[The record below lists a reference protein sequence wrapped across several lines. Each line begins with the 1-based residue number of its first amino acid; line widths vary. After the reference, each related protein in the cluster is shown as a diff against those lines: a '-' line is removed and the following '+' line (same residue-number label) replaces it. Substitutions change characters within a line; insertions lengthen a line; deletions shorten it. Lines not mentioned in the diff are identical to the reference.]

1 MRADHSARGARPVA
15 PWTPSLRPS
24 GCLGP
29 GGALQR
35 PAPVEA
41 SGAMA
46 PPSAVDAAAREVGVT
61 VGGPA
66 RAGRADSAPETQ
78 RDHSGASTVA
88 DADEVELGGGSQAS
102 RCAGFVQA
110 ASAVLRSG
118 RPGAAAVAERL
129 SLQRALSAVQARLA
143 GDPPAE
149 GPRCALGSWARGE
162 LAPQDWARRA
172 AATTPSVGT
181 GPQPPQSGEVGV
193 AGRPTPLVNSSL
205 LVERSGRPDARH
217 RRHEARLREGD
228 AGSSSSGAASCRLG
242 SGAAASRAGALGVA
256 GQAAGECYLGSGA
269 LRPSAPAARG
279 PPPPA

>member
-1 MRADHSARGARPVA
+1 MQWEGRRDARGGDGTPPPGGGLPPTPSPPGAVTMRADHSTRGARPVA
-15 PWTPSLRPS
+15 PWAPSLRPS
-24 GCLGP
+24 GSLGL

-78 RDHSGASTVA
+78 RDHSVASTVA
-88 DADEVELGGGSQAS
+88 DGDEVELGGGSQAS

-149 GPRCALGSWARGE
+149 GPRCALGSWARG
-162 LAPQDWARRA
+162 
-172 AATTPSVGT
+172 
-181 GPQPPQSGEVGV
+181 
-193 AGRPTPLVNSSL
+193 LV
-205 LVERSGRPDARH
+205 
-217 RRHEARLREGD
+217 
-228 AGSSSSGAASCRLG
+228 GSSPRRIGPGGPLP
-242 SGAAASRAGALGVA
+242 
-256 GQAAGECYLGSGA
+256 
-269 LRPSAPAARG
+269 LRPRSVRGLSRLSLGRWGSPAARR
-279 PPPPA
+279 PS

>member
-1 MRADHSARGARPVA
+1 MQWEGRRDARGGDGRPPPGGSLPPTPSPPGAVTMRADHSTRGARPVA

-29 GGALQR
+29 GGTLQR

-66 RAGRADSAPETQ
+66 RAGRADNAPETQ
-78 RDHSGASTVA
+78 RDPSVASTVA
-88 DADEVELGGGSQAS
+88 DGDEVELGGGSQAS
-102 RCAGFVQA
+102 RCAGFAQA

-149 GPRCALGSWARGE
+149 GPR
-162 LAPQDWARRA
+162 WARRPA
-172 AATTPSVGT
+172 GL
-181 GPQPPQSGEVGV
+181 GQ
-193 AGRPTPLVNSSL
+193 AGRCHYAL
-205 LVERSGRPDARH
+205 GRYGASAASVWGGGGRRPPDAP
-217 RRHEARLREGD
+217 RELLLT
-228 AGSSSSGAASCRLG
+228 C
-242 SGAAASRAGALGVA
+242 GALG
-256 GQAAGECYLGSGA
+256 
-269 LRPSAPAARG
+269 AP
-279 PPPPA
+279 